1 MSRPIESGCRAV
13 VDGTNG
19 PSEGLVLTVLG
30 EAGLEE
36 SSSFSPDQGKV
47 WFVDKYVAHQ
57 TNTGRVGYDRF
68 TSEVA
73 LKRLD
78 DDEPGNWDD
87 IKDIFTPKDLMVL
100 GG

>member
-1 MSRPIESGCRAV
+1 MSKPIESGCRAV
-13 VDGTNG
+13 VDGSNG

-30 EAGLEE
+30 EAGFEE
-36 SSSFSPDQGKV
+36 SSEFSPECGKV
-47 WFVDKYVAHQ
+47 WFVDNPVAYQ
-57 TNTGRVGYDRF
+57 TIMGEVGYSRF
-68 TSEVA
+68 TAEVI

-100 GG
+100 GD